1 MENPYQTPST
11 SPREEIYN
19 STNERIIPQT
29 PINLDAKW
37 CISRGW
43 RLTCQNFKLFFICI
57 TLPLIISSII
67 NYILSAIAVSI
78 DGQTTMV
85 LGNQI
90 IVQNKLGFATVVTG
104 LISNLISIII
114 SMGIIRV
121 ALNYQD
127 GKDISFSTA
136 FSQTD
141 KMIKGFL
148 ASIIFGIMF
157 GIGLVLLIVPG
168 IYIATK
174 YGFFLHAI
182 VDKNC
187 GIMESFKYSDE
198 LTKDNKM
205 NIFILFILSIL
216 VIIAGA
222 LALIVGLLWAYPTM
236 FLAITIAYCCLHHGK
251 SSKLEQI

>member
-90 IVQNKLGFATVVTG
+90 IVQNKLGFATFVTG

-127 GKDISFSTA
+127 GKDISFSTT

-141 KMIKGFL
+141 KMIKGFV

-157 GIGLVLLIVPG
+157 GLGLLLLIVPG

-216 VIIAGA
+216 VIIAGV
-222 LALIVGLLWAYPTM
+222 LALFVGLLWAYPTM